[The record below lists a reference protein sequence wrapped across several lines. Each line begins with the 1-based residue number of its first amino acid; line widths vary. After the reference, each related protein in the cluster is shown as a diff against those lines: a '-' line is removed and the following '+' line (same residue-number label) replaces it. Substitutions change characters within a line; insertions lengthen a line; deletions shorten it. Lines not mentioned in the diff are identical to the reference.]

1 MEGSGAG
8 AGQPACRAGGDATR
22 WAAASV
28 CVCGAR
34 GRRRCAREKAAAP
47 EKVLMASAVRVDT
60 CARGE
65 RFGK

>member
-1 MEGSGAG
+1 
-8 AGQPACRAGGDATR
+8 
-22 WAAASV
+22 
-28 CVCGAR
+28 VCGAR